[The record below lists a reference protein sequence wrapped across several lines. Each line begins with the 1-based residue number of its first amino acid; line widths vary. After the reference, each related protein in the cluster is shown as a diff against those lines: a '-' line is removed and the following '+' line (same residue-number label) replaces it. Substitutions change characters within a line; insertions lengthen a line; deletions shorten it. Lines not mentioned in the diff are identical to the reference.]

1 MSVKLGIIG
10 TNYISDNLCRAAMQV
25 PGVELYA
32 VYSRKQETGSA
43 FAEKYGITHIF
54 TEYEEF
60 LSSEI
65 DAVYVASPN
74 VVHCRQTLE
83 ALRHK
88 KHVLCEKVMAVNERE
103 VQSMID
109 CAVENGVILLE
120 AMRPDFDPALAL
132 AEKYLPEIGTLRRV
146 TYEYCQYSGRYDAFR
161 QGEILNTF
169 NPELSNAAIMDI
181 GVYCIHSLVRLLG
194 MPKAVKACSAKLH
207 NGFEGSGIVLMEYE
221 DLVAEAVYSKISVS
235 VSPSVIQGED
245 GSILIDY
252 IGNPRHMEVRLRKGC
267 RDTLD
272 GGEIKAIPY
281 TPVENNMVYE
291 VEEFLR
297 LIRENEVNHKYLQYS
312 LDTIRVID
320 EARRQNGIVFS
331 SDLFCNSH
339 K

>member
-1 MSVKLGIIG
+1 MSIKIGIIG
-10 TNYISDNLCRAAMQV
+10 TNYISDNLCRAAIHV

-32 VYSRKQETGSA
+32 VYSRKQETGSV
-43 FAEKYGITHIF
+43 FAEKYGIIHVF
-54 TEYEEF
+54 TDYEEF

-65 DAVYVASPN
+65 NAVYVASPN
-74 VVHCRQTLE
+74 VIHCQQTLE

-109 CAVENGVILLE
+109 CARENGVILLE

-132 AEKYLPEIGTLRRV
+132 AEECLPEIGKLRRV
-146 TYEYCQYSGRYDAFR
+146 TYEYCQYSGRYDTFR
-161 QGEILNTF
+161 QGEILNAF

-194 MPKAVKACSAKLH
+194 MPKAVRAYSTKLH

-221 DLVAEAVYSKISVS
+221 DLLAEAVYSKISVS
-235 VSPSVIQGED
+235 VNPSVIQGEE

-252 IGNPRHMEVRLRKGC
+252 IGSPMRMEVRRRRSC

-272 GGEIKAIPY
+272 GGESRVIPY

-291 VEEFLR
+291 VQEFLR
-297 LIRENEVNHKYLQYS
+297 LIQENEVNHRYLQYS

-320 EARRQNGIVFS
+320 EARRQNEIVFS
-331 SDLFCNSH
+331 SDLVL
-339 K
+339 